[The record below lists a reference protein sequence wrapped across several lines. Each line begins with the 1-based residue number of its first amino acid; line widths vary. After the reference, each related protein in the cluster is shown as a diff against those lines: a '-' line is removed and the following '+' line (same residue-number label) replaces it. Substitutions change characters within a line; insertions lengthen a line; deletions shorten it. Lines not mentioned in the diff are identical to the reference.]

1 MPSSFSP
8 IEPERAEILI
18 LGTMPSVKSL
28 EKFQYYG
35 HPQNRF
41 WPILFALWN
50 EELPQEY
57 EKRTA
62 FLKERNIAL
71 WDVLQSCDREGSLDS
86 AIRNPVPNPVWEL
99 AERHPELHTIFFN
112 SKNAQTFF
120 DKLICS
126 RMPSGLC
133 YHTLPSSS
141 PARAMKAESKLAQ
154 WQIVRQALER
164 GRKYF

>member
-1 MPSSFSP
+1 MPRSFAP
-8 IEPERAEILI
+8 LEPAHAAILI

-28 EKFQYYG
+28 EKAQYYG

-41 WPILFALWN
+41 WPMLFALWN
-50 EELPQEY
+50 KELPQEY

-62 FLKERNIAL
+62 FLLEKHIAL
-71 WDVLQSCDREGSLDS
+71 WDVLQSCDREGSLDA

-99 AERHPELHTIFFN
+99 AQRHPELHTVFFN
-112 SKNAQTFF
+112 SKNAQIFF
-120 DKLICS
+120 DRLIRF
-126 RMPSGLC
+126 RMPPGLC

-141 PARAMKAESKLAQ
+141 PARAMRAESKLAQ

-164 GRKYF
+164 ERE